1 MPAKNLSFGTDAR
14 TRLKQGIDILA
25 DTVKVTLGPRGRNVI
40 LDKKFGPP
48 QVCSDGVTIAKEIEL
63 EDSFENMG
71 AQLLKEASKKTN
83 DDAGDGTTTSTVLA
97 QAIIQ
102 EGFKIV
108 AAGADPMA
116 VKRGL
121 ERGMGTVR
129 ESIKDL
135 STPVVGREQIANVAV
150 LSSHDDEMGNL
161 IADVMDKVGKDGV
174 ITVDESKGL
183 AYETEFVEGMQID
196 RGYISPY
203 FVTNSDR
210 MEAVLDNPYILITD
224 KKVSAVADILPVLEK
239 VLQTSKNLIVIGED
253 VEGEA
258 LATLVVNK
266 LRGTLNVVALKAP
279 GFGDRRKAMLQDIA
293 ILSGGTVLSEEIGRK
308 LDSATL
314 DDLGR
319 CRQVVVKKD
328 DTTFVDGAGSEDDIR
343 GRMNEIRSQIEDT
356 SSDYDR
362 EKLEERLAKLSGGVA
377 ILRVGAATEIEMKE
391 KKQRVEDALAATRS
405 AVEEGIVPGGGT
417 ILIRA
422 SAAIGEMK
430 SDDNDEQAGLDIL
443 RKSLLAPVRIIAGN
457 SGHEG
462 AVVLADVQANS
473 GNYGF
478 DAQIGKAGDM
488 IDMGIVDPAKVTR
501 AAVENA
507 VSVAGMILTT
517 EGADHRRAG
526 ADAAT
531 HARRTSRRRNGLLVQ
546 SPQTST
552 PARAARIGRPFS
564 RNPFAF
570 RPNSRE

>member
-121 ERGMGTVR
+121 ERGMSTVR

-266 LRGTLNVVALKAP
+266 LRGTLNVVAIKAP

-422 SAAIGEMK
+422 SAAIGDMK

-462 AVVLADVQANS
+462 AVVLADVQAKS

-517 EGADHRRAG
+517 EALITDEPEPMPPPMPGGPPGGGMD
-526 ADAAT
+526 
-531 HARRTSRRRNGLLVQ
+531 
-546 SPQTST
+546 
-552 PARAARIGRPFS
+552 F
-564 RNPFAF
+564 
-570 RPNSRE
+570 